1 MSLFFLSLARAIQ
14 SNDLQSSLTGH
25 ESITDGKCHIVM
37 SDQISLHVP
46 GTQIY
51 IYIYTLK
58 LFIIFS
64 RIWLFFT
71 RGFNVHVLTFYA
83 FPICLSVCLSVWLTV
98 FVRLSA
104 FDLIQW
110 IYCFRYWHFYLENL
124 KGWRGD
130 ILQCLGL
137 CWADCLLQYSPCR
150 SASTF
155 IENYMIYTYL
165 LCEYK

>member
-1 MSLFFLSLARAIQ
+1 MYMYWPFMLFLS
-14 SNDLQSSLTGH
+14 
-25 ESITDGKCHIVM
+25 V
-37 SDQISLHVP
+37 
-46 GTQIY
+46 Y
-51 IYIYTLK
+51 
-58 LFIIFS
+58 LF
-64 RIWLFFT
+64 
-71 RGFNVHVLTFYA
+71 V
-83 FPICLSVCLSVWLTV
+83 CLSVCLSVWLTV

-137 CWADCLLQYSPCR
+137 CWADCLLQYSPCK

-155 IENYMIYTYL
+155 IENYMIYIVPTMWIQVVGIDNFQSNDTYVPQNIFHPDWVLTL
-165 LCEYK
+165 LNLTLWFDFSVYFLYSWLLFVVIHI